1 MRPKTHHP
9 SFKALVKFL
18 GLTVEGFQS
27 IQTHDD
33 PMAAELVR
41 KGLTEGL
48 GAIMGGT
55 DIVDGEV

>member
-1 MRPKTHHP
+1 MRPKTDHP

-18 GLTVEGFQS
+18 GLMVEGFQS

-48 GAIMGGT
+48 WAIMEVT